1 MAEIVIL
8 PRQGQSVESCIL
20 NEWKVAEGDTVSEG
34 DIIAV
39 VETDKANF
47 DVEATASGTVLKLLA
62 TVDDDVPVL
71 DPLAVIGEPGEAIP
85 EDLGAG
91 ATEEESPTPETSA
104 AEPSTPEVTQATPAP
119 VTAGQSDG
127 AVSPRARKLASEKGF
142 DPSNLGG
149 TGPGGRVIERD
160 VIAAVESGQP
170 LSPVAKDKSLAEGL
184 SAPAS
189 GSGIGGRVLS
199 SDLGFTAPI
208 ASGCDL
214 PPSADPIEIPVK
226 GIRKV
231 VAERMMGSLTGA
243 AQLTLSSS
251 ADATSILAYRKKLK
265 ASDESLGLSAVSIND
280 LVLFAV
286 AKVLPDFPELNAHFL
301 GDKILQFP
309 QVDLGFAVDTPKGL
323 LVPVIRSANL
333 RTLGGLSAEAKRLA
347 SSSIEGKAT
356 PDELTGGTFTV
367 TNLGSMGIESF
378 TPVLNTPQ
386 VGILGVCSVQPKPV
400 MKGEEVSFVPHM
412 GLSLTFD
419 HQSLDGAPAARFL
432 KAVSDAIANF
442 DLTLAR

>member
-20 NEWKVAEGDTVSEG
+20 NEWKVAEGDSVSEG

-47 DVEATASGTVLKLLA
+47 DVEATASGTILKLLA
-62 TVDDDVPVL
+62 AIDDDVPVL

-85 EDLGAG
+85 DDLGG
-91 ATEEESPTPETSA
+91 AQAEDAPSPSEENAPETST
-104 AEPSTPEVTQATPAP
+104 SAP
-119 VTAGQSDG
+119 VTSVTPIPTGGNSG
-127 AVSPRARKLASEKGF
+127 AVSPRARRAATEKGL
-142 DPSNLGG
+142 DASGLAGS
-149 TGPGGRVIERD
+149 GPGGRVIERD
-160 VIAAVESGQP
+160 VHSAIASGQP
-170 LSPVAKDKSLAEGL
+170 LSPLAKDKALKESL
-184 SAPAS
+184 SAPS
-189 GSGIGGRVLS
+189 TGSGIGGRVLS
-199 SDLGFTAPI
+199 GDLGFTTPI
-208 ASGCDL
+208 ATGCPAPATGEAL
-214 PPSADPIEIPVK
+214 EIPVK

-231 VAERMMGSLTGA
+231 VAERMMASLSGA
-243 AQLTLSSS
+243 AQLTLSAS

-265 ASDESLGLSAVSIND
+265 ASDQSLGLNGVSIND

-309 QVDLGFAVDTPKGL
+309 QIDLGFAVDTPKGL

-333 RTLGGLSAEAKRLA
+333 RTLGGLSAESKRLA
-347 SSSIEGKAT
+347 SQSIEGKAT
-356 PDELTGGTFTV
+356 PDDLTGGTFTV
-367 TNLGSMGIESF
+367 TNLGAMGIESF

-386 VGILGVCSVQPKPV
+386 VGILGVCAVQPKPV
-400 MKGEEVSFVPHM
+400 MKGDDVAFIPHM

-419 HQSLDGAPAARFL
+419 HQALDGAPAARFL
-432 KAVSDAIANF
+432 KAVANAISNIE
-442 DLTLAR
+442 LTLAR